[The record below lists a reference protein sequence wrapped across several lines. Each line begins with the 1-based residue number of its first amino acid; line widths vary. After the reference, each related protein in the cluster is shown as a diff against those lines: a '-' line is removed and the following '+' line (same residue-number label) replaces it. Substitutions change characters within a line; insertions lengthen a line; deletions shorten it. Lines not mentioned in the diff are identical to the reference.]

1 MSIQADPIDISL
13 CFAFSHNNAQ
23 FLNLYFQYSQ
33 NLGNEK
39 PSLKLIKF
47 NLRVF
52 FMQNDLLKIFEVNE
66 RTSKFAH
73 L

>member
-1 MSIQADPIDISL
+1 MTIQADPIDISL

-33 NLGNEK
+33 ILGNEK
-39 PSLKLIKF
+39 PRLKLFKF

-52 FMQNDLLKIFEVNE
+52 FMQND
-66 RTSKFAH
+66 
-73 L
+73 

>member
-13 CFAFSHNNAQ
+13 CFAFSKNNAQ

-33 NLGNEK
+33 ILGNEK
-39 PSLKLIKF
+39 PRLKLIRF

-52 FMQNDLLKIFEVNE
+52 FMQND
-66 RTSKFAH
+66 
-73 L
+73 